1 MSTKR
6 GWRSCVDKAQSVLE
20 MEDEKARVRDLD
32 ELEAQANDD
41 GHKELD
47 LTINELRKQRQHR
60 ATQRNVLR

>member
-1 MSTKR
+1 
-6 GWRSCVDKAQSVLE
+6 

-47 LTINELRKQRQHR
+47 LTINELRKQLQHR
-60 ATQRNVLR
+60 ATQTNVLQ